1 MVTSKA
7 GEESHV
13 NAGVLSVAEVSCQNV
28 STTFTST
35 LTDGEEGSRAGK
47 DGNGGRRKGA
57 KGDSSANS
65 NNSQQRI
72 HVQTIKMTFVITM
85 AYLATYVPWILARFN
100 VIPINFQFVQTF
112 YVNLLLSPILYVFM
126 NRQFKQAAISQL
138 KCCFRSNSKA

>member
-1 MVTSKA
+1 MYHTIKLA
-7 GEESHV
+7 
-13 NAGVLSVAEVSCQNV
+13 
-28 STTFTST
+28 
-35 LTDGEEGSRAGK
+35 DGEEGSRAGK
-47 DGNGGRRKGA
+47 DGHGGRRKGA

-138 KCCFRSNSKA
+138 KCCFRSTSKA